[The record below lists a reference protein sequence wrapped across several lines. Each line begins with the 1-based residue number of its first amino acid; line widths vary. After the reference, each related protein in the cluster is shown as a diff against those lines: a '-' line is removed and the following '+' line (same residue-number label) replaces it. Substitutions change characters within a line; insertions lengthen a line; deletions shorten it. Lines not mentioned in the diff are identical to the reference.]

1 MVEETQEL
9 PIAEEPTPTAEAE
22 PKRNVDD
29 LLAELEKAGVE
40 SPEQLQG
47 KLDASAQAGKAF
59 QMLGDERKRSEALQV
74 EVDKLKAQPQR
85 DEFEMPEN
93 RPIDIEA
100 ALDRSVE
107 KQFNKRDK
115 AARQAQEAS
124 IAAYSAITTDS
135 NFHLVKEI
143 WEEKIK
149 NPTYLYQAQSGAIN
163 PLMDYQNMVVDYFKN
178 IAKESHKT
186 ITELVGGKEV
196 SAPHVESGEG
206 RTPGAT
212 TNIVSEGDDKQTV
225 HHQLL
230 DRMHKKV
237 ATVYVLTDEEEAL
250 VAEAVLLTGGS
261 GLE

>member
-1 MVEETQEL
+1 MVELKEEL
-9 PIAEEPTPTAEAE
+9 PVAEEPTPTAEAE

-59 QMLGDERKRSEALQV
+59 QMLGDERKRSEALQA
-74 EVDKLKAQPQR
+74 EVDKLKARPEEQNY
-85 DEFEMPEN
+85 EYPEN

-115 AARQAQEAS
+115 VAKQAQEAS
-124 IAAYSAITTDS
+124 IAAYTAITTDS

-196 SAPHVESGEG
+196 PAPHVEAGET
-206 RTPGAT
+206 RSPGA
-212 TNIVSEGDDKQTV
+212 TNIVSEGAGD
-225 HHQLL
+225 
-230 DRMHKKV
+230 MPASIKKLEELKAKV
-237 ATVYVLTDEEEAL
+237 EKGYVPTDEEYLEMIDS
-250 VAEAVLLTGGS
+250 VAFAPPVKE
-261 GLE
+261 